1 MISRGGACDFPAAPQ
16 TTREKSEL
24 NPKNI
29 KLKDWLSY
37 HMTVIKSLEKKSL
50 KYKVAKFV
58 QEWISPQFVMIIR

>member
-1 MISRGGACDFPAAPQ
+1 MIFLPHLKLLGK
-16 TTREKSEL
+16 KSEH

-50 KYKVAKFV
+50 RYKVAKFV
-58 QEWISPQFVMIIR
+58 QE